1 MNLQRGYFLMHEFL
15 HTFTHTLEHAST
27 SIPFLFAAYL
37 LIEFIEH
44 RHSEKFAAW
53 LAKFGKSG
61 AFVGALLGVVP
72 QCGFSVVA
80 ANLYSNRIITAG
92 TMLAV
97 FISTSDE
104 AIPVLLSNPQSIGKI
119 LPLIASK
126 LFLAVVAGIL
136 VDRFGLFNITKE
148 ELDVVEQEHSHCH
161 TEGSHGLLKSALS
174 HTVKTFIFVFIV
186 MFALELC
193 IDTIGEEAFAAFIAK
208 ESFLQP
214 LVAGIVGL
222 IPNCASSVIVAQ
234 LYAEGAISFGAA
246 FAGLSVGAGTGLLV
260 LFRNDVDKI
269 ECLSLTGFL
278 FAVSVLTGTVL
289 QFIL

>member
-1 MNLQRGYFLMHEFL
+1 MHEFL
-15 HTFTHTLEHAST
+15 HIFQHTLEHTAS
-27 SIPFLFAAYL
+27 SLPFLFAAYL

-44 RHSEKFAAW
+44 RHAEKFAAW
-53 LAKFGKSG
+53 LSKFGKAGAAIG
-61 AFVGALLGVVP
+61 AFLGVVP

-104 AIPVLLSNPQSIGKI
+104 AIPVLLSNPESAEKI

-126 LFLAVVAGIL
+126 VLLAIVAGFI
-136 VDRFGLFNITKE
+136 VDKAGLFNITKE
-148 ELDVVEQEHSHCH
+148 ELDVVAEEHSHCH
-161 TEGSHGLLKSALS
+161 TEGHNGLLKSTLL
-174 HTVKTFIFVFIV
+174 HTAKTFAFIFVV
-186 MFALELC
+186 MFGLELC
-193 IDTIGEEAFAAFIAK
+193 IETIGEETIAQFIAN
-208 ESFLQP
+208 ESLLQP

-222 IPNCASSVIVAQ
+222 IPNCASSIIIAQ
-234 LYAEGAISFGAA
+234 LFAEGTISFGAA
-246 FAGLSVGAGTGLLV
+246 FAGLSASAGTGLLV

-278 FAVSVLTGTVL
+278 FAVSVLTGTIL
-289 QFIL
+289 QFVL

>member
-1 MNLQRGYFLMHEFL
+1 MHEFL
-15 HTFTHTLEHAST
+15 HIFQHTLEHTAS
-27 SIPFLFAAYL
+27 SLPFLFAAYL

-44 RHSEKFAAW
+44 RHAEKFAAW
-53 LAKFGKSG
+53 LAKFGKAG
-61 AFVGALLGVVP
+61 AAIGALLGVVP

-104 AIPVLLSNPQSIGKI
+104 AIPVLLSNPESAGKI

-126 LFLAVVAGIL
+126 VLLAIVAGFI
-136 VDRFGLFNITKE
+136 VDKAGLFNITKE
-148 ELDVVEQEHSHCH
+148 ELDVVAEEHSHCN
-161 TEGSHGLLKSALS
+161 TEGHNGLLKSTLL
-174 HTVKTFIFVFIV
+174 HTAKTFAFIFIV
-186 MFALELC
+186 MFGLELC
-193 IDTIGEEAFAAFIAK
+193 IETIGEETFAQFIAN
-208 ESFLQP
+208 ESLLQP

-222 IPNCASSVIVAQ
+222 IPNCASSIILAQ
-234 LYAEGAISFGAA
+234 LFAEGTISFGAA

-289 QFIL
+289 QFVL

>member
-1 MNLQRGYFLMHEFL
+1 MHEFF
-15 HTFTHTLEHAST
+15 HIFFHTLEHTAS
-27 SIPFLFAAYL
+27 SLPFLFGAYL

-44 RHSEKFAAW
+44 RHAEKFAAW
-53 LAKFGKSG
+53 LSKFGKAG
-61 AFVGALLGVVP
+61 AAVGALLGIVP

-104 AIPVLLSNPQSIGKI
+104 AIPVLLSNPGNAGKI
-119 LPLIASK
+119 LPLIGAK
-126 LFLAVVAGIL
+126 LVLAIVAGFM

-148 ELDVVEQEHSHCH
+148 EIEAVEEEHSHCH
-161 TEGSHGLLKSALS
+161 IEGHNGLLKSTVLHTLS
-174 HTVKTFIFVFIV
+174 TFAFIFVV
-186 MFALELC
+186 MFVMELC
-193 IDTIGEEAFAAFIAK
+193 IDTIGEEAFASFIAS
-208 ESFLQP
+208 ESFFQP
-214 LVAGIVGL
+214 FVAGIVGL
-222 IPNCASSVIVAQ
+222 IPNCASSIIIAQ
-234 LYAEGAISFGAA
+234 LYAEGAITFGAA

-269 ECLSLTGFL
+269 ECLRLTGFL
-278 FAVSVLTGTVL
+278 FIVSVAVGTVL

>member
-1 MNLQRGYFLMHEFL
+1 MHEFL
-15 HTFTHTLEHAST
+15 HTFQHTLEHTAS
-27 SIPFLFAAYL
+27 SLPFLFAAYL

-53 LAKFGKSG
+53 LAKFGKAG
-61 AFVGALLGVVP
+61 AAVGALLGVVP

-104 AIPVLLSNPQSIGKI
+104 AIPVLLSNPGSAGKI

-126 LFLAVVAGIL
+126 VLLAIVAGLI
-136 VDRFGLFNITKE
+136 VDKVGLFNITKE
-148 ELDVVEQEHSHCH
+148 ELDEVAEEHSHCH
-161 TEGSHGLLKSALS
+161 TEGHNGLLKSTIL
-174 HTVKTFIFVFIV
+174 HTAKTFAFIFVV
-186 MFALELC
+186 MFGLELC
-193 IDTIGEEAFAAFIAK
+193 IETIGEETFARFIAG
-208 ESFLQP
+208 ESLLQP

-222 IPNCASSVIVAQ
+222 IPNCASSIIIAQ
-234 LYAEGAISFGAA
+234 LYAEGTITFGAA

-269 ECLSLTGFL
+269 ECLSLTAFL

-289 QFIL
+289 QFII

>member
-1 MNLQRGYFLMHEFL
+1 MHEFL
-15 HTFTHTLEHAST
+15 HIFIHTLEHAAS
-27 SIPFLFAAYL
+27 SLPFLFGAYL

-44 RHSEKFAAW
+44 RHAEKFAAW
-53 LAKFGKSG
+53 LGKFGKAG
-61 AFVGALLGVVP
+61 AAVGALLGIVP

-104 AIPVLLSNPQSIGKI
+104 AIPVLLSNPESAGKI
-119 LPLIASK
+119 LPLIGSK
-126 LFLAVVAGIL
+126 LVLAIVAGLL

-148 ELDVVEQEHSHCH
+148 ELDEVVEEHSHCH
-161 TEGSHGLLKSALS
+161 TEGHNGLLKSTLA
-174 HTVKTFIFVFIV
+174 HTAKTFAFIFVV
-186 MFALELC
+186 MFALEVC
-193 IDTIGEEAFAAFIAK
+193 IHFVGEESFSAFIAN
-208 ESFLQP
+208 ESFFQP
-214 LVAGIVGL
+214 FVAGMVGL
-222 IPNCASSVIVAQ
+222 IPNCASSIIIAQ

-260 LFRNDVDKI
+260 LFRNDIDKI
-269 ECLSLTGFL
+269 ECLRLTGFL

-289 QFIL
+289 QFIT

>member
-1 MNLQRGYFLMHEFL
+1 MHEFF
-15 HTFTHTLEHAST
+15 HIFEHTLEHAAS
-27 SIPFLFAAYL
+27 SLPFLFAAYL

-44 RHSEKFAAW
+44 RHAEKFASW
-53 LAKFGKSG
+53 LGKFGKAG
-61 AFVGALLGVVP
+61 AAIGALLGVVP

-104 AIPVLLSNPQSIGKI
+104 AIPVLLSNPQSAGKI
-119 LPLIASK
+119 LPLIGAK
-126 LFLAVVAGIL
+126 LLLAIVAGLL

-148 ELDVVEQEHSHCH
+148 EIAEVEAEHSHCH
-161 TEGSHGLLKSALS
+161 TEGHHGLLKSTLA
-174 HTVKTFIFVFIV
+174 HTAKTFAFIFVV
-186 MFALELC
+186 MLALEVC
-193 IDTIGEEAFAAFIAK
+193 IHFVGEERFSAFIAN
-208 ESFLQP
+208 ESFFQP
-214 LVAGIVGL
+214 FVAGMVGL
-222 IPNCASSVIVAQ
+222 IPNCASSIIIAQ

-269 ECLSLTGFL
+269 ECLRLTGFL

-289 QFIL
+289 QFVL

>member
-1 MNLQRGYFLMHEFL
+1 MHEFL
-15 HTFTHTLEHAST
+15 HIFQHTLEHTAS
-27 SIPFLFAAYL
+27 SLPFLFAAYL

-44 RHSEKFAAW
+44 RHAEKFAAW
-53 LAKFGKSG
+53 LSKFGKAGAAIG
-61 AFVGALLGVVP
+61 AFLGVVP

-104 AIPVLLSNPQSIGKI
+104 AIPVLLSNPESAGKI

-126 LFLAVVAGIL
+126 VLLAIVAGFI
-136 VDRFGLFNITKE
+136 VDKAGLFNITKE
-148 ELDVVEQEHSHCH
+148 ELDVVAEEHSHCH
-161 TEGSHGLLKSALS
+161 TEGHNGLLKSTLL
-174 HTVKTFIFVFIV
+174 HTAKTFAFIFVV
-186 MFALELC
+186 MFGLELC
-193 IDTIGEEAFAAFIAK
+193 IETIGEETFAQFIAN
-208 ESFLQP
+208 ESLLQP

-222 IPNCASSVIVAQ
+222 IPNCASSIIIAQ
-234 LYAEGAISFGAA
+234 LFAEGTISFGAA
-246 FAGLSVGAGTGLLV
+246 FAGLSASAGTGLLV

-269 ECLSLTGFL
+269 ECLSLTGFH

-289 QFIL
+289 QFII

>member
-1 MNLQRGYFLMHEFL
+1 MHEFF
-15 HTFTHTLEHAST
+15 HIFFHTLEHTAS
-27 SIPFLFAAYL
+27 SLPFLFGAYL

-44 RHSEKFAAW
+44 RHAEKFAAW
-53 LAKFGKSG
+53 LSKFGKAG
-61 AFVGALLGVVP
+61 AAVGALLGIVP

-104 AIPVLLSNPQSIGKI
+104 AIPVLLSNPGNAGKI
-119 LPLIASK
+119 LPLIGAK
-126 LFLAVVAGIL
+126 LVLAIVAGFM

-148 ELDVVEQEHSHCH
+148 EIEAVEEEHSHCH
-161 TEGSHGLLKSALS
+161 TEGHNGLLKSTVLHTLS
-174 HTVKTFIFVFIV
+174 TFVFIFVV
-186 MFALELC
+186 MFVMELC
-193 IDTIGEEAFAAFIAK
+193 IDTIGEEAFASFIAS
-208 ESFLQP
+208 ESFFQP
-214 LVAGIVGL
+214 FVAGIVGL
-222 IPNCASSVIVAQ
+222 IPNCASSIIIAQ
-234 LYAEGAISFGAA
+234 LYAEGAITFGAA

-269 ECLSLTGFL
+269 ECLRLTGFL
-278 FAVSVLTGTVL
+278 FIVSVAVGTVL

>member
-1 MNLQRGYFLMHEFL
+1 MHEFL
-15 HTFTHTLEHAST
+15 HIFQHTLEHTAS
-27 SIPFLFAAYL
+27 SLPFLFAAYL

-44 RHSEKFAAW
+44 RHAEKFAAW
-53 LAKFGKSG
+53 LSKFGKAG
-61 AFVGALLGVVP
+61 AAIGALLGVVP

-104 AIPVLLSNPQSIGKI
+104 AIPVLLSNPESAGKI

-126 LFLAVVAGIL
+126 VLLAIVAGFI
-136 VDRFGLFNITKE
+136 VDKAGLFNITKE
-148 ELDVVEQEHSHCH
+148 ELDVVAEEHSHCH
-161 TEGSHGLLKSALS
+161 TEGHNGLLKSTLL
-174 HTVKTFIFVFIV
+174 HTAKTFAFIFVV
-186 MFALELC
+186 MFGLELC
-193 IDTIGEEAFAAFIAK
+193 IETIGEETFAQFIAN
-208 ESFLQP
+208 ESLLQP

-222 IPNCASSVIVAQ
+222 IPNCASSVIIAQ
-234 LYAEGAISFGAA
+234 LYAEGTITFGAA

-278 FAVSVLTGTVL
+278 FAVSVLTGTIL
-289 QFIL
+289 QFVL

>member
-1 MNLQRGYFLMHEFL
+1 MHEFL
-15 HTFTHTLEHAST
+15 HIFLHTLEHAAT
-27 SIPFLFAAYL
+27 SLPFLFCAYL

-44 RHSEKFAAW
+44 RHAEKFAAW
-53 LAKFGKSG
+53 LAKFGKAGAAVG
-61 AFVGALLGVVP
+61 AFLGIVP

-92 TMLAV
+92 TLLAV

-104 AIPVLLSNPQSIGKI
+104 AIPVLISNPESAKSI
-119 LPLIASK
+119 LPLIGAK
-126 LFLAVVAGIL
+126 LVLAMVTGFM

-148 ELDVVEQEHSHCH
+148 EIEAVEEEHSHCH
-161 TEGSHGLLKSALS
+161 TEGHNGLLKSTVL
-174 HTVKTFIFVFIV
+174 HTASTFAFIFIV
-186 MFALELC
+186 MFAMEICLHAV
-193 IDTIGEEAFAAFIAK
+193 GEETFAQFIAS
-208 ESFLQP
+208 ESVLQP
-214 LVAGIVGL
+214 LVAGMVGL
-222 IPNCASSVIVAQ
+222 IPNCASSIIIAQ
-234 LYAEGAISFGAA
+234 LFAEGAISFGAA

-269 ECLSLTGFL
+269 ECLRLTGFL

>member
-1 MNLQRGYFLMHEFL
+1 MHEFL
-15 HTFTHTLEHAST
+15 HTFLHTLEHTAS
-27 SIPFLFAAYL
+27 SLPFLFAAYL

-53 LAKFGKSG
+53 LGKFGKAG
-61 AFVGALLGVVP
+61 AFIGAILGVVP

-104 AIPVLLSNPQSIGKI
+104 AIPVLLSNPESAGKI
-119 LPLIASK
+119 LPLICSK
-126 LFLAVVAGIL
+126 LLLAIVAGLL

-148 ELDVVEQEHSHCH
+148 ELEEVAEEHSHCH
-161 TEGSHGLLKSALS
+161 TEGHNGLLKSTLA
-174 HTVKTFIFVFIV
+174 HTAKTFAFIFIV

-193 IDTIGEEAFAAFIAK
+193 IETLGEEAFASFIAS
-208 ESFLQP
+208 ESLLQP

-222 IPNCASSVIVAQ
+222 IPNCASSIIIAQ

-269 ECLSLTGFL
+269 ECLS
-278 FAVSVLTGTVL
+278 
-289 QFIL
+289 

>member
-1 MNLQRGYFLMHEFL
+1 MHEFL
-15 HTFTHTLEHAST
+15 HTFLHTLEHTAS
-27 SIPFLFAAYL
+27 SLPFLFAAYL

-53 LAKFGKSG
+53 LGKFGKAG
-61 AFVGALLGVVP
+61 AFIGAILGVVP

-104 AIPVLLSNPQSIGKI
+104 AIPVLLSNPESAGKI

-126 LFLAVVAGIL
+126 LLLAVVAGLL

-148 ELDVVEQEHSHCH
+148 ELEEVAEEHSHCH
-161 TEGSHGLLKSALS
+161 TEGHNGLLKSTLT
-174 HTVKTFIFVFIV
+174 HTAKTFAFIFIV

-193 IDTIGEEAFAAFIAK
+193 IETLGEEAFASFIAS
-208 ESFLQP
+208 ESLLQP

-222 IPNCASSVIVAQ
+222 IPNCASSIIIAQ

-289 QFIL
+289 QFII

>member
-1 MNLQRGYFLMHEFL
+1 MMDEFL
-15 HTFTHTLEHAST
+15 HVFLHTLEHTAS
-27 SIPFLFAAYL
+27 SLPFLFGAYL

-53 LAKFGKSG
+53 LAKFGRAG

-92 TMLAV
+92 TLLAV

-104 AIPVLLSNPQSIGKI
+104 AIPVLLSDPENAVKI
-119 LPLIASK
+119 LPLIGAK
-126 LFLAVVAGIL
+126 LILAIITGLI
-136 VDRFGLFNITKE
+136 VDRLGMFSTTKE
-148 ELDVVEQEHSHCH
+148 EISDVEEKHSHCRA
-161 TEGSHGLLKSALS
+161 EGEHGLLKSAVL
-174 HTVKTFIFVFIV
+174 HTLNTFAFVFIV
-186 MFALELC
+186 MFVLEVC
-193 IDTIGEEAFAAFIAK
+193 MDSIGEEAFARFMMT

-214 LVAGIVGL
+214 IVAGIVGL
-222 IPNCASSVIVAQ
+222 IPNCASSIIIAE
-234 LYAEGAISFGAA
+234 LYAEGVLSFGSAI
-246 FAGLSVGAGTGLLV
+246 AGLSVGAGTGLLV

-278 FAVSVLTGTVL
+278 FAVSVLTGIVL
-289 QFIL
+289 QFIGL

>member
-1 MNLQRGYFLMHEFL
+1 MHEFL
-15 HTFTHTLEHAST
+15 HIFQHTLEHTAS
-27 SIPFLFAAYL
+27 SLPFLFAAYL

-44 RHSEKFAAW
+44 RHAEKFAAW
-53 LAKFGKSG
+53 LSKFGKAGSAIG
-61 AFVGALLGVVP
+61 AFLGVVP

-104 AIPVLLSNPQSIGKI
+104 AIPVLLSNPESAGKI

-126 LFLAVVAGIL
+126 VLLAIVAGFI
-136 VDRFGLFNITKE
+136 VDKAGLFNITKE
-148 ELDVVEQEHSHCH
+148 ELDVVAEEHSHCH
-161 TEGSHGLLKSALS
+161 TEGHNGLLKSTLL
-174 HTVKTFIFVFIV
+174 HTAKTFAFIFVV
-186 MFALELC
+186 MFGLELC
-193 IDTIGEEAFAAFIAK
+193 IETIGEETFARFIAN
-208 ESFLQP
+208 ESLLQP

-222 IPNCASSVIVAQ
+222 IPNCASSIIIAQ
-234 LYAEGAISFGAA
+234 LFAEGTISFGAA
-246 FAGLSVGAGTGLLV
+246 FAGLSASAGTGLLV

-278 FAVSVLTGTVL
+278 FAVSVLTGTIL
-289 QFIL
+289 QFVL

>member
-1 MNLQRGYFLMHEFL
+1 MHEFL
-15 HTFTHTLEHAST
+15 HIFQHTLEHTAS
-27 SIPFLFAAYL
+27 SLPFLFAAYL

-44 RHSEKFAAW
+44 RHAEKFAAW
-53 LAKFGKSG
+53 LSKFGKAGAAIG
-61 AFVGALLGVVP
+61 AFLGVVP

-104 AIPVLLSNPQSIGKI
+104 AIPVLLSNPESAGKI

-126 LFLAVVAGIL
+126 VLLAIVAGFI
-136 VDRFGLFNITKE
+136 VDKAGLFNITKE
-148 ELDVVEQEHSHCH
+148 ELDVVAEEHSHCH
-161 TEGSHGLLKSALS
+161 TEGHNGLLKSTLL
-174 HTVKTFIFVFIV
+174 HTAKTFAFIFVV
-186 MFALELC
+186 MFGLELC
-193 IDTIGEEAFAAFIAK
+193 IETIGEETFAQFIAN
-208 ESFLQP
+208 ESLLQP

-222 IPNCASSVIVAQ
+222 IPNCASSIIIAQ
-234 LYAEGAISFGAA
+234 LFAEGTISFGAA
-246 FAGLSVGAGTGLLV
+246 FAGLSASAGTGLLV

-278 FAVSVLTGTVL
+278 FAVSVLTGTIL
-289 QFIL
+289 QFVL

>member
-1 MNLQRGYFLMHEFL
+1 MHEFL
-15 HTFTHTLEHAST
+15 HILLHTLEHTAS
-27 SIPFLFAAYL
+27 SLPFLFAAYL

-53 LAKFGKSG
+53 LAKFGKAG
-61 AFVGALLGVVP
+61 AAVGALLGVVP

-104 AIPVLLSNPQSIGKI
+104 AIPVLLSNPGSAGKI

-126 LFLAVVAGIL
+126 VLLAIVAGLI
-136 VDRFGLFNITKE
+136 VDKVGLFDITKE
-148 ELDVVEQEHSHCH
+148 ELDEVAEEHSHCH
-161 TEGSHGLLKSALS
+161 TEGHNGLLKSTLL
-174 HTVKTFIFVFIV
+174 HTAKTFAFIFIV
-186 MFALELC
+186 MFGLELC
-193 IDTIGEEAFAAFIAK
+193 IETIGEETFAQFIAS
-208 ESFLQP
+208 ESLLQP

-222 IPNCASSVIVAQ
+222 IPNCASSVIIAQ
-234 LYAEGAISFGAA
+234 LYAEGTITFGAA

-278 FAVSVLTGTVL
+278 FAVSVLTGTIL
-289 QFIL
+289 QFVL

>member
-1 MNLQRGYFLMHEFL
+1 MHEFL
-15 HTFTHTLEHAST
+15 HILLHTLEHTAS
-27 SIPFLFAAYL
+27 SLPFLFAAYL

-53 LAKFGKSG
+53 LAKFGKAG
-61 AFVGALLGVVP
+61 AAVGALLGVVP

-104 AIPVLLSNPQSIGKI
+104 AIPVLLSNPGSAGKI

-126 LFLAVVAGIL
+126 VLLAIVAGLI
-136 VDRFGLFNITKE
+136 VDKVGLFDITKE
-148 ELDVVEQEHSHCH
+148 ELDEVAEEHSHCH
-161 TEGSHGLLKSALS
+161 TEGHNGLLKSTIL
-174 HTVKTFIFVFIV
+174 HTAKTFAFIFIV
-186 MFALELC
+186 MFGLELC
-193 IDTIGEEAFAAFIAK
+193 IETIGEETFAQFIAS
-208 ESFLQP
+208 ESLLQP

-222 IPNCASSVIVAQ
+222 IPNCASSVIIAQ
-234 LYAEGAISFGAA
+234 LYAEGTITFGAA

-289 QFIL
+289 QFII